1 MDDFLHNL
9 RSGKLKQQGGGNRP
23 FNDPQ
28 YKGGARRNP
37 MDRRNK
43 VHHDNKES
51 TERLNAIKEVLE
63 NLDKTQKK
71 MAEAYIARTR
81 AEERKARAMEILAKN
96 LYKML
101 NPNAQDVDQLFA
113 PEPAPMPAREPA
125 VVPDESPAPMESR
138 DANFADDQD
147 DNSHG
152 DSQMTDAEEA
162 YADDI
167 TDDEDEADIDT
178 SDDRDDHDED
188 ENEDE
193 EEGETGDDKAKPRAR
208 LTEVD
213 RHTLF
218 SLINQMRATGEGWEK
233 IARHISSQGYPTIS
247 GKGHWRGIMVKTFFE
262 RMEEN

>member
-9 RSGKLKQQGGGNRP
+9 RSGKLKQGGGNRP
-23 FNDPQ
+23 YNDPQ

-43 VHHDNKES
+43 GHHDNKES

-71 MAEAYIARTR
+71 MADAYIARTR

-113 PEPAPMPAREPA
+113 EEPAPIPVREEVCAP
-125 VVPDESPAPMESR
+125 VDSDSDRGNRNEDFDDEQDGN
-138 DANFADDQD
+138 DASEPRF
-147 DNSHG
+147 S
-152 DSQMTDAEEA
+152 DSEEA
-162 YADDI
+162 YDEVS
-167 TDDEDEADIDT
+167 DEDEEDFNTDEELDADNEGGD
-178 SDDRDDHDED
+178 DED
-188 ENEDE
+188 ENEN
-193 EEGETGDDKAKPRAR
+193 GDRPTKAR

-218 SLINQMRATGEGWEK
+218 SVIGQMREAGEGWEK
-233 IARHISSQGYPTIS
+233 IARHISAQGYPTIS
-247 GKGHWRGIMVKTFFE
+247 GKGQWRGIMVKTLFE
-262 RMEEN
+262 KMDEE